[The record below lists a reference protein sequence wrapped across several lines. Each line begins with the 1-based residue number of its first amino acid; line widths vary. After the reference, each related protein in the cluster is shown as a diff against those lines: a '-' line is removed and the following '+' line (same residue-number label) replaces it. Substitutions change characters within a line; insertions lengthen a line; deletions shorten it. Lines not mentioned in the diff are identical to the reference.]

1 MDDIDHTALLV
12 DLIAVEVRL
21 FDAAD
26 AELRRSL
33 DMPLIAFFPLRVVA
47 TTPGCRVQ
55 DLVDRIGITVGGA
68 SKSVDRLER
77 QGWVRRV
84 PHPHDRRSSTIELTA
99 SGADVL
105 AAATTVVAEE
115 TRRGVSQRLSDAD
128 VRRLATVLADLRGS
142 ADPS

>member
-1 MDDIDHTALLV
+1 MDDLDHTALLV

-21 FDAAD
+21 FDGAD
-26 AELRRSL
+26 AELRRAL

-84 PHPHDRRSSTIELTA
+84 PHPHDRRSSMIELTPA
-99 SGADVL
+99 GADVL
-105 AAATTVVAEE
+105 AAATTVVAEQ
-115 TRRGVSQRLSDAD
+115 TRRSVSDRLSDAD
-128 VRRLATVLADLRGS
+128 ARRLATLLAELRG
-142 ADPS
+142 AD

>member
-1 MDDIDHTALLV
+1 MDDLDYTALLV

-33 DMPLIAFFPLRVVA
+33 DIPLIAFFPLRVVA
-47 TTPGCRVQ
+47 TTPDCRVQ

-105 AAATTVVAEE
+105 AAATSVVADQ
-115 TRRGVSQRLSDAD
+115 TRRGVSDRLSDAD
-128 VRRLATVLADLRGS
+128 TRRLATFVSDLRS
-142 ADPS
+142 SD